1 MLQLAECIG
10 QQDGACT
17 AFPPGVEIPSSDV
30 ACMPGS
36 PHFHLLLRTTAKASL
51 DRSGLSILVFL
62 LTNVFK
68 FVNMLSF
75 LPPLVLVV
83 SGPLS

>member
-1 MLQLAECIG
+1 
-10 QQDGACT
+10 
-17 AFPPGVEIPSSDV
+17 
-30 ACMPGS
+30 
-36 PHFHLLLRTTAKASL
+36 LLRTAAKASL

>member
-1 MLQLAECIG
+1 
-10 QQDGACT
+10 
-17 AFPPGVEIPSSDV
+17 
-30 ACMPGS
+30 MPGS